1 MSYCGSIHQV
11 GALVKSWSLVD
22 VGIRLWHVFYAGMLS
37 TLYVPYVVRCTLYA
51 GWEVLYVPLVRSCTL
66 ALGHQA
72 AAAASLMHPAGL
84 WPLKDTYIS
93 DVFTINT
100 ML

>member
-1 MSYCGSIHQV
+1 VAQ
-11 GALVKSWSLVD
+11 
-22 VGIRLWHVFYAGMLS
+22 RLAPASTRQYHTAPDDTQAGMLS
-37 TLYVPYVVRCTLYA
+37 TLYVPYVVRCTLYVVRWL
-51 GWEVLYVPLVRSCTL
+51 GVLYVPLVRSCTL
-66 ALGHQA
+66 ALGHQVAA

-93 DVFTINT
+93 DVFTNNT

>member
-1 MSYCGSIHQV
+1 
-11 GALVKSWSLVD
+11 
-22 VGIRLWHVFYAGMLS
+22 MLS

-51 GWEVLYVPLVRSCTL
+51 GWGVLYVPLVRSCTL
-66 ALGHQA
+66 ALGHQVA

-84 WPLKDTYIS
+84 RPLKDTYIS